1 MAYKAPGK
9 HFRNGLSLQ
18 ALFRKFPND
27 EVAEQWFAK
36 QRWPEGVC
44 CHYCG
49 SLNVKSGC
57 KHKTMPYRCR
67 EKECGKRFSVQTGT
81 AMQSTKLGFQ
91 VWAITLYLLTTNLKG
106 VSSMKLHRDLKITQ
120 KSAWH
125 LFHRLREGLGDEAGL
140 FSGPIEVDETYIGGK
155 ERNKHFDKRLGE
167 GRGAVGKIA
176 VVGAK
181 DRATGH
187 VKAEVVGD
195 TGQLTLQGFVVAN
208 TEPGAVIYTDDHGA
222 YRGLPNHAAVKH
234 SVGQYVN
241 GQAHTNGVESFWSML
256 KRGYHGT
263 YHRMSRKHL
272 GRYVTE
278 FAGRHNIRCLD
289 TIQQMSSVA
298 KGLDGKRLP
307 YRELVR

>member
-1 MAYKAPGK
+1 MAHKAPGK

-27 EVAEQWFAK
+27 EVAEQWFTE
-36 QRWPEGVC
+36 QRWPGGVC

-49 SLNVKSGC
+49 SLNVNTKAT
-57 KHKTMPYRCR
+57 HKTMPYRCR

-91 VWAITLYLLTTNLKG
+91 VWAIALYLLTTNLKG
-106 VSSMKLHRDLKITQ
+106 VSSMKLHRDLRITQ

-125 LFHRLREGLGDEAGL
+125 LFHRLREGLGDEASL

-155 ERNKHFDKRLGE
+155 ERNKHFDKRLDG

-181 DRATGH
+181 DRATGR

-208 TEPGAVIYTDDHGA
+208 TEPGAMIYTDDHGS
-222 YRGLPNHAAVKH
+222 YRGLPNHAAVRH
-234 SVGQYVN
+234 SVGEYVN

-263 YHRMSRKHL
+263 YHKMSAKHL

-289 TIQQMSSVA
+289 TIEQMGSVA
-298 KGLDGKRLP
+298 KALDGKRLR
-307 YRELVR
+307 YRELVG

>member
-1 MAYKAPGK
+1 
-9 HFRNGLSLQ
+9 
-18 ALFRKFPND
+18 
-27 EVAEQWFAK
+27 
-36 QRWPEGVC
+36 
-44 CHYCG
+44 
-49 SLNVKSGC
+49 
-57 KHKTMPYRCR
+57 
-67 EKECGKRFSVQTGT
+67 
-81 AMQSTKLGFQ
+81 
-91 VWAITLYLLTTNLKG
+91 
-106 VSSMKLHRDLKITQ
+106 MKLHRDLGITQ
-120 KSAWH
+120 KSAWY
-125 LFHRLREGLGDEAGL
+125 LAHRLRDAWEGNREPFAGPVEIDESY
-140 FSGPIEVDETYIGGK
+140 FGGK
-155 ERNKHFDKRLGE
+155 ERNKHFDKRLDG

-181 DRATGH
+181 DRATGR

-208 TEPGAVIYTDDHGA
+208 TEPGAVIHTDDHGS
-222 YRGLPNHAAVKH
+222 YRGLPNHAAVRH

-241 GQAHTNGVESFWSML
+241 GQAHTNGVESFWSLL

-289 TIQQMSSVA
+289 TIQQMSTVA

-307 YRELVR
+307 YRELVG